1 MHKQLIDD
9 FISQL
14 PKPPAQPS
22 VIDYMTEEQIS
33 EYNSLRAANSV
44 KIQFAINSILLN
56 PLNTIVRE
64 ENLRTLSVLSELS
77 RGYK

>member
-22 VIDYMTEEQIS
+22 VVDYMTEEQIS
-33 EYNSLRAANSV
+33 EYNSLRAVNSI
-44 KIQFAINSILLN
+44 KIQVAINSILLN
-56 PLNTIVRE
+56 TINTITYE
-64 ENLRTLSVLSELS
+64 HNLRTLTVLSALS
-77 RGYK
+77 KDYK

>member
-33 EYNSLRAANSV
+33 EYNSLRAANS
-44 KIQFAINSILLN
+44 IQTQVVINSILFS
-56 PLNTIVRE
+56 PFITVIRE
-64 ENLRTLSVLSELS
+64 ESLHILSILSELS
-77 RGYK
+77 KEYK